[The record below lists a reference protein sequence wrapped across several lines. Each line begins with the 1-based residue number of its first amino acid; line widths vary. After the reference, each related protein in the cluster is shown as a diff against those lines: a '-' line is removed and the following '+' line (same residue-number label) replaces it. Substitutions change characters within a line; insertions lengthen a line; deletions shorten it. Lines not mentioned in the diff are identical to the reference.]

1 MSRRPPSS
9 TLTDTLL
16 PYTTLFRAKGAW
28 IDRCILQYV
37 WIGRQDRGRAQAGL
51 TIDLLNRQTMVR
63 FEPDSVSV
71 DDAND
76 RNGNAE
82 ASCCYRG
89 DAIKGTVRRRIENL
103 IAPYCGNAQIG
114 RAHVCTPVPNAHLV
128 CRLLLE
134 KKKTI

>member
-1 MSRRPPSS
+1 MG
-9 TLTDTLL
+9 
-16 PYTTLFRAKGAW
+16 KGAW

-89 DAIKGTVRRRIENL
+89 DAIKGTVLRRIENL
-103 IAPYCGNAQIG
+103 IAPYCGNALGFVFRNDVHIRVRHGSSLFLVAG
-114 RAHVCTPVPNAHLV
+114 RSEERRVGKGCVIRVDLGGS
-128 CRLLLE
+128 R
-134 KKKTI
+134 I

>member
-1 MSRRPPSS
+1 MDVMCVACCFCFKQKTAYEMRISDWSS
-9 TLTDTLL
+9 DVCSSDL
-16 PYTTLFRAKGAW
+16 
-28 IDRCILQYV
+28 
-37 WIGRQDRGRAQAGL
+37 QDRGRAQAGL

-103 IAPYCGNAQIG
+103 IAPYCGNALGFVFRNDVHIRVRHGSSLFLVAGELG
-114 RAHVCTPVPNAHLV
+114 RA
-128 CRLLLE
+128 R
-134 KKKTI
+134 

>member
-1 MSRRPPSS
+1 
-9 TLTDTLL
+9 
-16 PYTTLFRAKGAW
+16 
-28 IDRCILQYV
+28 
-37 WIGRQDRGRAQAGL
+37 
-51 TIDLLNRQTMVR
+51 MVR

-103 IAPYCGNAQIG
+103 IAPYCGNALGFVFRNDVHIRRSEEHTSELQSLMLISY
-114 RAHVCTPVPNAHLV
+114 AVFCL
-128 CRLLLE
+128 
-134 KKKTI
+134 KKKNTTHHNSYHE